1 MTIWKLPPSLLA
13 IVTLSYLR
21 ATAATTSITSSSTD
35 VGAYIVSGLG
45 GATSVTSSTAD
56 SDLARAQQQAAS
68 CSAEYEAFASSYTSY
83 EQYQGHNTTVKTTF
97 VYTIT
102 SSAAPPSRTAT
113 SLTTLCDGYARVVG
127 RAPIYNAS
135 ASLVTSAQTY
145 NYTASASPTTYPG
158 PSPTTVAPADCD
170 LLWSSWSSGY
180 KLVESATT
188 AYSYPLAP
196 ACTFAGLEPT
206 CTMCQIVAASARLLY
221 WPVTTVPGSGDLCN
235 KTAETITATPTGPP
249 LTFVTSGITIT
260 SPTVGVS
267 FGGMSRMDGCGTTIK
282 DTIIPVRPEEIATV
296 RGAHTFF
303 SHWQFNFA
311 DLNYICTSNA
321 SSEIPMEERDDCYL
335 AVPANAYLAG
345 HQEALDSMLRQSL
358 NVSLTIWP
366 DYHPQLLPPE
376 TMLPMISSIW
386 ATNHDQCSIN
396 PLGVWDPP
404 VALQEQVSVDG
415 PDVPSP
421 GTTTAVVDS
430 PASETPSAA
439 PVQYSTSPASATGAP
454 ETTNLATSDSD
465 LGPSATAVASQSVQD
480 PPGAIA
486 SALAGGTNTAS
497 QQEVNA
503 LQSSATEQSDISESQ
518 GASSDPVAADPST
531 TNTANSETPNE
542 SFDAASTEVA
552 SPSVQDAAGAI
563 ASMLAVGT
571 STDLQQ
577 NVDPLQASAMAQS
590 GLTSTAQSSSGPTA
604 TADAVL
610 PVAMDST
617 ITSATLTDLPTISP
631 AASRSL
637 GTTQIDGHTFIFTTN
652 TEGSYTLIDPTTSRN
667 PSGTPTPQ
675 ETSTVSGGI
684 TAARKALVHNNN
696 HESRET
702 PSSQSMP
709 PEYLNEVLPPSQ
721 IVHILHFIQTPDP
734 RPEPFLASWGLSIV
748 SPNNDLIAADRPL
761 HKDFMLILQAN
772 T

>member
-1 MTIWKLPPSLLA
+1 MAIWKLPPSLLV
-13 IVTLSYLR
+13 IVALSYLNP
-21 ATAATTSITSSSTD
+21 TVATTSVASSSAD

-45 GATSVTSSTAD
+45 GATSVTSPTAD

-83 EQYQGHNTTVKTTF
+83 ERYQGHNNTVKTTF

-102 SSAAPPSRTAT
+102 SAAAPPSRTAT

-135 ASLVTSAQTY
+135 ASLVTSAETY

-158 PSPTTVAPADCD
+158 PSPTCTVAPDDCD

-180 KLVESATT
+180 SLVESATI

-206 CTMCQIVAASARLLY
+206 CDACQIVAASARLLY
-221 WPVTTVPGSGDLCN
+221 WPVTTVPGTGDLCN
-235 KTAETITATPTGPP
+235 KTAKTITATPTGPP
-249 LTFVTSGITIT
+249 RTFVTSGITIT

-267 FGGMSRMDGCGTTIK
+267 FGGMSRIDGCGTTIK

-296 RGAHTFF
+296 RGYHSFF

-345 HQEALDSMLRQSL
+345 TQEAMDSILQQQL
-358 NVSLTIWP
+358 NESLTIWP

-404 VALQEQVSVDG
+404 VALQEQASVDG
-415 PDVPSP
+415 PSGPSYE
-421 GTTTAVVDS
+421 TTTAVVDS
-430 PASETPSAA
+430 PSSETPTAV
-439 PVQYSTSPASATGAP
+439 PVQYGTSPASATGAP
-454 ETTNLATSDSD
+454 ETTNMATPDSD

-480 PPGAIA
+480 P
-486 SALAGGTNTAS
+486 
-497 QQEVNA
+497 
-503 LQSSATEQSDISESQ
+503 
-518 GASSDPVAADPST
+518 
-531 TNTANSETPNE
+531 
-542 SFDAASTEVA
+542 
-552 SPSVQDAAGAI
+552 AGAI

-571 STDLQQ
+571 STQQ
-577 NVDPLQASAMAQS
+577 NADPLQASAISQS
-590 GLTSTAQSSSGPTA
+590 GNSSTVQSSSDPE
-604 TADAVL
+604 ADSDAIFSS
-610 PVAMDST
+610 ASAS
-617 ITSATLTDLPTISP
+617 TSATLTDLPTISP

-637 GTTQIDGHTFIFTTN
+637 GMTQIDGHTFIFTTN
-652 TEGSYTLIDPTTSRN
+652 AEGSYTLIDPTTSRH
-667 PSGTPTPQ
+667 PSQTLSQGATTLSDG
-675 ETSTVSGGI
+675 ST
-684 TAARKALVHNNN
+684 TAASLPASGSSAASSSVQIQSTNAASSRSWSTGLVI
-696 HESRET
+696 
-702 PSSQSMP
+702 MVACC
-709 PEYLNEVLPPSQ
+709 LA
-721 IVHILHFIQTPDP
+721 IAIL
-734 RPEPFLASWGLSIV
+734 S
-748 SPNNDLIAADRPL
+748 
-761 HKDFMLILQAN
+761 
-772 T
+772 

>member
-1 MTIWKLPPSLLA
+1 MAIWKFPPSLLA
-13 IVTLSYLR
+13 IVALSYLNPIV
-21 ATAATTSITSSSTD
+21 ATTSVASSSAD

-45 GATSVTSSTAD
+45 GATSASSTTAD

-83 EQYQGHNTTVKTTF
+83 ERYQGHNTTVKTTF

-102 SSAAPPSRTAT
+102 SEAAPPSRTAT

-127 RAPIYNAS
+127 KAPIYNAS

-158 PSPTTVAPADCD
+158 PSPTCTVAPADCD

-206 CTMCQIVAASARLLY
+206 CDACQIVAASARLLY

-249 LTFVTSGITIT
+249 RTFVTSGITIT

-267 FGGMSRMDGCGTTIK
+267 FGGMSRIDGCGTTIK

-296 RGAHTFF
+296 RGYHCFF

-321 SSEIPMEERDDCYL
+321 SSEIPMEERDDCT
-335 AVPANAYLAG
+335 
-345 HQEALDSMLRQSL
+345 QEAMDSILQQQL
-358 NVSLTIWP
+358 NESITIWP

-404 VALQEQVSVDG
+404 VALQEQASVDG
-415 PDVPSP
+415 PSAPSSE
-421 GTTTAVVDS
+421 TTKAVVIS
-430 PASETPSAA
+430 PSSETPTAA
-439 PVQYSTSPASATGAP
+439 PVQYTASPASATAAP
-454 ETTNLATSDSD
+454 DTTNIATSNFDPATETID
-465 LGPSATAVASQSVQD
+465 PSATAVASQSAQD
-480 PPGAIA
+480 PAGAIA
-486 SALAGGTNTAS
+486 SALAGGT
-497 QQEVNA
+497 
-503 LQSSATEQSDISESQ
+503 SSASEQSDVSGTQ
-518 GASSDPVAADPST
+518 RPSSDPAAADPST
-531 TNTANSETPNE
+531 TKTAISETSDDE
-542 SFDAASTEVA
+542 SADSASATVA
-552 SPSVQDAAGAI
+552 SPSVQDPAGAI
-563 ASMLAVGT
+563 VSMLAVGT
-571 STDLQQ
+571 STDPQQ
-577 NVDPLQASAMAQS
+577 NVDPLHASAMAQS
-590 GLTSTAQSSSGPTA
+590 GLTSTAESSSDPAA

-610 PVAMDST
+610 PVAIGST
-617 ITSATLTDLPTISP
+617 TTSATLTNLPTISP

-637 GTTQIDGHTFIFTTN
+637 GTTQIDGHTFLFTTN
-652 TEGSYTLIDPTTSRN
+652 AEGSYTLIDPTTSRN

-684 TAARKALVHNNN
+684 TAAASGSSTASSSVQVQSTNAASSRSWSTGLVIMVACCL
-696 HESRET
+696 T
-702 PSSQSMP
+702 IAI
-709 PEYLNEVLPPSQ
+709 LP
-721 IVHILHFIQTPDP
+721 
-734 RPEPFLASWGLSIV
+734 
-748 SPNNDLIAADRPL
+748 
-761 HKDFMLILQAN
+761 
-772 T
+772 

>member
-1 MTIWKLPPSLLA
+1 MAIWKLPPSLLVIA
-13 IVTLSYLR
+13 VLSYLNP
-21 ATAATTSITSSSTD
+21 TVATTSVASSSAD

-83 EQYQGHNTTVKTTF
+83 ERYQGHNTTVKTTF

-102 SSAAPPSRTAT
+102 SLAAPPARTAT

-158 PSPTTVAPADCD
+158 PSPTCTVAPDDCD

-206 CTMCQIVAASARLLY
+206 CDACQIVAGSARLLY

-249 LTFVTSGITIT
+249 RTFVTSGITIT
-260 SPTVGVS
+260 SPTVGIS
-267 FGGMSRMDGCGTTIK
+267 FGGMSRIDGCGTTIK

-296 RGAHTFF
+296 RGYHSFF

-345 HQEALDSMLRQSL
+345 TQEAMDSILQQQL
-358 NVSLTIWP
+358 NESITIWP
-366 DYHPQLLPPE
+366 DYHPQLLPPD

-404 VALQEQVSVDG
+404 VALQEQASVDG
-415 PDVPSP
+415 PNVPSS
-421 GTTTAVVDS
+421 GTTTAVVNS
-430 PASETPSAA
+430 PASGTPSAA
-439 PVQYSTSPASATGAP
+439 PVQYTTSPASATAAP
-454 ETTNLATSDSD
+454 ETTNIATSDSD
-465 LGPSATAVASQSVQD
+465 PATEIIDPSATAEASQSAQD
-480 PPGAIA
+480 PAGAIA
-486 SALAGGTNTAS
+486 SALAGGTSYAS
-497 QQEVNA
+497 
-503 LQSSATEQSDISESQ
+503 EQNDVSGTQ
-518 GASSDPVAADPST
+518 RPSSDPAAADPST
-531 TNTANSETPNE
+531 TNTAISETPIE
-542 SFDAASTEVA
+542 SVDPASTTVA
-552 SPSVQDAAGAI
+552 SPSVQDPAGAI

-571 STDLQQ
+571 STDPQQ

-590 GLTSTAQSSSGPTA
+590 DLTSTAKSSSDPAA

-610 PVAMDST
+610 SVAMGST
-617 ITSATLTDLPTISP
+617 TTSATLTDLATISP

-652 TEGSYTLIDPTTSRN
+652 TEGSFTLIDPTTSRH

-684 TAARKALVHNNN
+684 TAAASGSSTASSSVQVQSTNAASSRSWSTGLVIMVACCL
-696 HESRET
+696 T
-702 PSSQSMP
+702 
-709 PEYLNEVLPPSQ
+709 
-721 IVHILHFIQTPDP
+721 IVIL
-734 RPEPFLASWGLSIV
+734 S
-748 SPNNDLIAADRPL
+748 
-761 HKDFMLILQAN
+761 
-772 T
+772 